1 MATSPDIKNG
11 PSNPEASTSL
21 LAGRHARASVW
32 QAYGEEW
39 LTPEGTSP
47 LSFSDLQTILNRAG
61 FYGKMCRGSL
71 QALADGTSEVSSL
84 AWQSWGIVYR
94 GEYSMHKIS
103 ESRSDAVVSS
113 LSLTL
118 ERGNLPQRFFLSPK
132 ACAGILRRANRRGK
146 ALPELLEK
154 ALKETADKL
163 PTSLSEETT
172 DESEE

>member
-1 MATSPDIKNG
+1 
-11 PSNPEASTSL
+11 
-21 LAGRHARASVW
+21 
-32 QAYGEEW
+32 
-39 LTPEGTSP
+39 
-47 LSFSDLQTILNRAG
+47 
-61 FYGKMCRGSL
+61 
-71 QALADGTSEVSSL
+71 
-84 AWQSWGIVYR
+84 
-94 GEYSMHKIS
+94 MHKIS

-118 ERGNLPQRFFLSPK
+118 ERGNLPPRFFLSPK